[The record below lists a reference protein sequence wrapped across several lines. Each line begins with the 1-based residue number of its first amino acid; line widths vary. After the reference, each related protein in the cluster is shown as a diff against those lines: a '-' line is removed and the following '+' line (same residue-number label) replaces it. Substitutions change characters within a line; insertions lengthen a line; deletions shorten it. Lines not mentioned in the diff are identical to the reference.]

1 MKFTDLQDF
10 VAFLERKGELRRIKT
25 PVNSELEITESTD
38 RVVKMG
44 GPALLFEN
52 VTGYDMPVLINM
64 FGTGQRM
71 AWGLGVDNL
80 DDVVERIEG
89 LLQLM
94 HGPPQG
100 IINKLRTLGQIVRLG
115 SFQPKTVS
123 SAPCQE
129 IVLNG
134 DEVDLFQLP
143 VLKCWPMDAGR
154 FITFPLVITRAPA
167 PGLQN
172 YGTSPMQV

>member
-1 MKFTDLQDF
+1 MKFTDLRDF

-25 PVNSELEITESTD
+25 PVDSELEITEIAD

-64 FGTGQRM
+64 FGTRQRM

-80 DDVVERIEG
+80 EDVVERIEG

-100 IINKLRTLGQIVRLG
+100 IINKLRTLGQIVHLG
-115 SFQPKTVS
+115 SCQPKTVC
-123 SAPCQE
+123 SAPCQ
-129 IVLNG
+129 
-134 DEVDLFQLP
+134 
-143 VLKCWPMDAGR
+143 
-154 FITFPLVITRAPA
+154 
-167 PGLQN
+167 
-172 YGTSPMQV
+172 